1 MACYDSFVKLH
12 QSIRVLFIV
21 GALGVTA
28 GPLAAQ
34 TPVQTPV
41 QTPAPAPVIK
51 MEGYPAPG
59 EPAKVTI
66 LSTGTGTKKALRYS
80 IPADFKTHLELTV
93 AVEMTINALGQAIAV
108 PSTPIRLG
116 ADVAVTKIEG
126 DDITYSLAF
135 TGATLDGDATSPL
148 ASALQAGMAGIS
160 GVKGITTVSTQGV
173 TKSSSSL
180 EVSDAALK
188 TMLAQSSVEN
198 LSSALPEEAVG
209 VGARWEVR
217 QSMANDGS
225 TQFQSAI
232 YEVTAIDGPS
242 VVLKVTTTSTAP
254 SQTISNPMV
263 AAVGGEMRLDS
274 LTGSGTGTVTVR
286 LDSLIPTSAIEQ
298 ATSATMTMII
308 QGQTVPATMDGKV
321 KITVTPVK
329 RP

>member
-1 MACYDSFVKLH
+1 
-12 QSIRVLFIV
+12 
-21 GALGVTA
+21 
-28 GPLAAQ
+28 
-34 TPVQTPV
+34 
-41 QTPAPAPVIK
+41 

-59 EPAKVTI
+59 EPATVTI
-66 LSTGTGTKKALRYS
+66 LSTGTRTTKALRYS

-93 AVEMTINALGQAIAV
+93 AVEMAVNVLGQAIAV

-126 DDITYSLAF
+126 DDITYSMAF

-160 GVKGITTVSTQGV
+160 GVKGVTTVSTRGV
-173 TKSSSSL
+173 TKSSSL

-242 VVLKVTTTSTAP
+242 VALKVTTTSTAP

-274 LTGSGTGTVTVR
+274 LTGSGKGTVAVR
-286 LDSLIPTSAIEQ
+286 LDSLVPTSTMEQ
-298 ATSATMTMII
+298 VTSATMTMII
-308 QGQTVPATMDGKV
+308 QGQSVPATMDGKV